1 MSPGTGR
8 RNEWLLVS
16 FTGST
21 SVADA
26 IGTVALPVLTLQFTQ
41 SPMVITAVAA
51 LRSAP
56 WLVAAL
62 HIGVFVDRMNRR
74 TLMVGAEAARMLS
87 IGALLLAFLTD
98 TLGVP
103 LIMITAL
110 ILGLAE
116 VFASLS
122 GASIVPSAIPKGQR
136 DRANTRITGVEY
148 LCHGFVGAPIGG
160 FLVAAGFAVALGTI
174 TAVYVIGALLLAM
187 LVGNFAVS
195 QTKQRGTVHGEIRD
209 GLVFLWRHKL
219 LRTMALLVTVMA
231 GSWAVWYALIPVYA
245 IKELGLSEEA
255 YGFLL
260 TCLGAGGITG
270 VLLVQRVNKLLGRR
284 WSMFVD
290 IIGTAAMVGVPALLP
305 ASPSSAWVIGAAAF
319 VTGVGG
325 TMWTVNSRV
334 IQQALVPNEMLGR
347 FSAASRLV
355 AWGMNP
361 VAALIAGALAQL
373 VSYRVAFGTFG
384 VLCLLLV
391 YPFLR
396 VVTSESVREVDSP
409 DEPTDETPVKAVEDP
424 TDPTPDSGQP
434 AQAGATP
441 VQ

>member
-1 MSPGTGR
+1 MSAATGK

-21 SVADA
+21 SIADA

-41 SPMVITAVAA
+41 SPIVITTVAA

-62 HIGVFVDRMNRR
+62 HIGVFVDRLNRR
-74 TLMVGAEAARMLS
+74 SLMIGAEIARMAS
-87 IGALLLAFLTD
+87 VAALLLGLLTH

-110 ILGLAE
+110 VLGLAE

-122 GASIVPSAIPKGQR
+122 GSSIVPSAIPKSQR
-136 DRANTRITGVEY
+136 DRANARITGIEY
-148 LCHGFVGAPIGG
+148 LSHGFVGAPIGG
-160 FLVAAGFAVALGTI
+160 FLVAAGFAITLGTL
-174 TAVYVIGALLLAM
+174 TAVYIAGALLLMM
-187 LVGNFAVS
+187 LIGNFAVES
-195 QTKQRGTVHGEIRD
+195 TRQRGAVHGEIRE
-209 GLVFLWRHKL
+209 GLQFLWRHKL

-245 IKELGLSEEA
+245 IGILGLSPQA

-260 TCLGAGGITG
+260 TCLGAGGIIG
-270 VLLVQRVNKLLGRR
+270 VVLVSPVNRLMGRR

-305 ASPSSAWVIGAAAF
+305 SQPSSAWVIGAAALL
-319 VTGVGG
+319 TGIGG
-325 TMWTVNSRV
+325 TMWTVNVRV

-355 AWGMNP
+355 AWGMTP
-361 VAALIAGALAQL
+361 VAALLAGVLAEL
-373 VSYRVAFGTFG
+373 LSYRVAFGVFA
-384 VLCLLLV
+384 VLCLLLI

-396 VVTSESVREVDSP
+396 VVTPESISDVDKP
-409 DEPTDETPVKAVEDP
+409 DEPQT
-424 TDPTPDSGQP
+424 SGS
-434 AQAGATP
+434 
-441 VQ
+441 